1 MGGAAPPSSPFL
13 FVFNA
18 NPSPQGACQPHRLR
32 LELVESDADGA
43 GFSLTMAN
51 AIGTVYEFG
60 SFRLDT
66 SKRLL
71 TRDGVHLTLPPK
83 TFDLLLLLVES
94 RGRVFAK
101 KELMAA
107 LWPDTFVEDAN
118 LSFQVSALRK
128 VLGVDG
134 TEWIETLP
142 RYGYRFAGD
151 VLEVNASPPV
161 ETAAWVSPEPIAEK
175 PQSPVPVTGRA
186 TKSYLYWIPLVLLAI
201 VLGYL
206 AIAHLRESPQET
218 LAVSFQITPP
228 ELVTTPD
235 IGSITVSPQGD
246 RVVFIGVGPDG
257 GKQLWMRELASLTTV
272 AIPGTELVDGAFW
285 SPDGRELAFFSSGKL
300 KKVDLESG
308 SPQIICDTPS
318 TRSSGTWSPNGTI
331 LFETMEH
338 PEIYM
343 VPASGGEPKAVT
355 RLDVSN
361 HEIHH
366 SAPQFLPDGRH
377 FLYFVQSERPETA
390 GIYVGSLD
398 STKGERLANSNAN
411 GVYTR
416 MKGAY
421 YLLFPRDTN
430 LVGQAF
436 DVGKRTLVGTPFVVA
451 PRLLIG
457 TGGGHPRAAVSASQ
471 NGVLAYRTRVETGAT
486 DLVWFDRSGKRLGV
500 VGESQEY
507 SNPALSPDEKKLV
520 VSRMDP
526 QIRTRDLWL
535 YDFASGAFSRFTFGS
550 ADETNAVWSTDGRRI
565 AFDAFHEGVVDIYEK
580 EIAGASEPKLLLHT
594 NQNKYIYAWS
604 PDGSLLLFQMGQAAW
619 ALPRTGGKLLGP
631 YAMSTPRISPNGKW
645 VAYTSDQSGR
655 SEVYVQSFPP
665 SEGKWQVSTVGGM
678 EPYWR
683 QDGKELYFSSADNL
697 YAMPVKT
704 DSAVFEP
711 GVVKPLFPVRFEKTE
726 RRERYQAADN
736 GKRFLVNV
744 PRESSSPIT
753 VSTSWLPPSAP

>member
-1 MGGAAPPSSPFL
+1 
-13 FVFNA
+13 
-18 NPSPQGACQPHRLR
+18 
-32 LELVESDADGA
+32 
-43 GFSLTMAN
+43 MAN
-51 AIGTVYEFG
+51 AIGIVYEFG

-66 SKRLL
+66 AKRLL
-71 TRDGVHLTLPPK
+71 TREGVHLTLPPK

-134 TEWIETLP
+134 AEWIETLP

-151 VLEVNASPPV
+151 VLEVNAGPPAEPSV
-161 ETAAWVSPEPIAEK
+161 WVSPEASVAKTELPA
-175 PQSPVPVTGRA
+175 PMVNRA
-186 TKSYLYWIPLVLLAI
+186 PKSYIYWIPLALLAI

-206 AIAHLRESPQET
+206 ALAHLRETPPET
-218 LAVSFQITPP
+218 LAVSFQIVPP

-257 GKQLWMRELASLTTV
+257 GRQLWVRELASLTTV

-285 SPDGRELAFFSSGKL
+285 SPDGRTLAFFASGKL

-308 SPQIICDTPS
+308 SPQVICDTPS
-318 TRSSGTWSPNGTI
+318 ARSSGTWSQNGDI
-331 LFETMEH
+331 LFETTEH
-338 PEIYM
+338 PEIYI

-361 HEIHH
+361 REIHH

-377 FLYFVQSERPETA
+377 FIYFVQSERPETS

-398 STKGERLANSNAN
+398 SSSGERLTNSNAN

-416 MKGAY
+416 VKGAY
-421 YLLFPRDTN
+421 YLLFARDTN
-430 LVGQAF
+430 LVAQAF
-436 DVGKRTLVGTPFVVA
+436 DVNKRTLTGSSFMIA

-457 TGGGHPRAAVSASQ
+457 MGGGHARAAVSASQ
-471 NGVLAYRTRVETGAT
+471 NGVVAYRTRVDTGST
-486 DLVWFDRSGKRLGV
+486 DLVWFDRAGKRLGS

-535 YDFASGAFSRFTFGS
+535 YDFGSGAFSRFTFSS
-550 ADETNAVWSTDGRRI
+550 ADETNPVWSSDGSRV

-594 NQNKYIYAWS
+594 NQNKYIHAWS
-604 PDGSLLLFQMGQAAW
+604 PDGKLLLFRMGPAAW
-619 ALPRTGGKLLGP
+619 ALQRAGGKLLGP
-631 YAMSTPRISPNGKW
+631 YAMDTPRISPNGKW
-645 VAYTSDQSGR
+645 VAYTSNQSGR

-665 SEGKWQVSTVGGM
+665 SEGKWQVSTMGGM

-683 QDGKELYFSSADNL
+683 QDGKELYYTSADNL

-704 DSAVFEP
+704 DATVFEP

-726 RRERYQAADN
+726 RRERYEAADN
-736 GKRFLVNV
+736 GRRFLVNV

-753 VSTSWLPPSAP
+753 VSTSWLPSSAP

>member
-1 MGGAAPPSSPFL
+1 MESARRPIL
-13 FVFNA
+13 FVFNTNA
-18 NPSPQGACQPHRLR
+18 SPQGACHLNRHRV
-32 LELVESDADGA
+32 ELVESDADGA
-43 GFSLTMAN
+43 GFSATMAN

-66 SKRLL
+66 AKRLL
-71 TRDGVHLTLPPK
+71 TRDGVHVTLPPK

-151 VLEVNASPPV
+151 VLEVNASPPA
-161 ETAAWVSPEPIAEK
+161 EAAVWAPPQPIVAKPELPAPGI
-175 PQSPVPVTGRA
+175 GRA
-186 TKSYLYWIPLVLLAI
+186 SKPYLYWILLALPVV
-201 VLGYL
+201 VLAYL
-206 AIAHLRESPQET
+206 ATTHLRETTPEM
-218 LAVSFQITPP
+218 LAVSFQIAPP

-235 IGSITVSPQGD
+235 MGSIAVSPQGD

-257 GKQLWMRELASLTTV
+257 GRQLWVRELASLTTV

-285 SPDGRELAFFSSGKL
+285 SPDGRELAFFASGKL
-300 KKVDLESG
+300 KRVDLESG
-308 SPQIICDTPS
+308 TPKIICDTPS
-318 TRSSGTWSPNGTI
+318 TRSSGTWSQNGVI
-331 LFETMEH
+331 LFETAEH
-338 PEIYM
+338 PEIFM

-355 RLDVSN
+355 RLDVGS
-361 HEIHH
+361 HEVHH
-366 SAPQFLPDGRH
+366 LAPQFLPDGRH
-377 FLYFVQSERPETA
+377 FIYFVQSERPETA

-398 STKGERLANSNAN
+398 ATSGELLANSNAN

-421 YLLFPRDTN
+421 YLLFARDTN
-430 LVGQAF
+430 LVGQEF
-436 DVGKRTLVGTPFVVA
+436 DVSKRSLVGTPFVVA
-451 PRLLIG
+451 SRLLVGI
-457 TGGGHPRAAVSASQ
+457 GGGHPRAAVSASR
-471 NGVLAYRTRVETGAT
+471 NGVLAYRTRVETGST
-486 DLVWFDRSGKRLGV
+486 DLVWFDRTGKRLGT
-500 VGESQEY
+500 VGQSEEY

-535 YDFASGAFSRFTFGS
+535 YDFSSGAFSRFTFGS

-565 AFDAFHEGVVDIYEK
+565 AFDAFHQGVVDIYEK

-631 YAMSTPRISPNGKW
+631 YAMDAPRISPNGKW
-645 VAYTSDQSGR
+645 VAYTSNQSGR

-678 EPYWR
+678 EPHWR
-683 QDGKELYFSSADNL
+683 QDGKELYFTSADNL
-697 YAMPVKT
+697 YAMQVKT
-704 DSAVFEP
+704 DSLVFEP
-711 GVVKPLFPVRFEKTE
+711 GVVKPLFAVRFEKTE

-753 VSTSWLPPSAP
+753 VSTSWLSSPAP